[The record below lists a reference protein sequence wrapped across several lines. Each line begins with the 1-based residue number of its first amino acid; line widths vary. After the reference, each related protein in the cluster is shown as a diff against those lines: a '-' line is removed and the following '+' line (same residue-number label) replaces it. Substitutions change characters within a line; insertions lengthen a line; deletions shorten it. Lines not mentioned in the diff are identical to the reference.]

1 VTAREVLDGIKARL
15 AAATPGPWKA
25 EPVESG
31 SFAHIE
37 SRVYSLRGSHILLS
51 PTDGEAGQAK
61 TTDAEFIA
69 AAPADVARL
78 TAAVEAVL
86 ALHKEVEGYRF
97 GAVPGAAPDY
107 GVCSTCFTD
116 DERPAPWPCPTVAA
130 IENALKE
137 GQ

>member
-1 VTAREVLDGIKARL
+1 MKELGDIKERL
-15 AAATPGPWKA
+15 AAATPGPWKT
-25 EPVESG
+25 EPVERG
-31 SFAHIE
+31 RFAHIE

-86 ALHKEVEGYRF
+86 SIADSMDRIADFNLGVLPHDDMGISLRQHAEDLRA
-97 GAVPGAAPDY
+97 AV
-107 GVCSTCFTD
+107 
-116 DERPAPWPCPTVAA
+116 
-130 IENALKE
+130 ENALKP
-137 GQ
+137 